1 MQVSLVTV
9 SHPSLRTVAAPP
21 CLPLD
26 IKDLLKEDMRFLM
39 GDFDWLP
46 LPLVVV
52 SPPEQ
57 LSALRTLYIGFRK
70 AKLKK
75 S

>member
-1 MQVSLVTV
+1 
-9 SHPSLRTVAAPP
+9 
-21 CLPLD
+21 
-26 IKDLLKEDMRFLM
+26 M
-39 GDFDWLP
+39 GGFDWLP
-46 LPLVVV
+46 LPLTLADV

-57 LSALRTLYIGFRK
+57 LSALRTLYIDFRK

>member
-1 MQVSLVTV
+1 
-9 SHPSLRTVAAPP
+9 
-21 CLPLD
+21 
-26 IKDLLKEDMRFLM
+26 M
-39 GDFDWLP
+39 GAFDWL
-46 LPLVVV
+46 LLTLTLARV

>member
-1 MQVSLVTV
+1 
-9 SHPSLRTVAAPP
+9 
-21 CLPLD
+21 
-26 IKDLLKEDMRFLM
+26 M

-46 LPLVVV
+46 RMLLLAVG

-57 LSALRTLYIGFRK
+57 LSALRTLYIDCRK

-75 S
+75 G

>member
-1 MQVSLVTV
+1 MVV
-9 SHPSLRTVAAPP
+9 PPP

-26 IKDLLKEDMRFLM
+26 IEDLVKEDMRFLM

-46 LPLVVV
+46 LLVLLAVGFL
-52 SPPEQ
+52 PQQ
-57 LSALRTLYIGFRK
+57 LSAPRTLYIAFRK

>member
-1 MQVSLVTV
+1 MQG
-9 SHPSLRTVAAPP
+9 
-21 CLPLD
+21 
-26 IKDLLKEDMRFLM
+26 FLM

-46 LPLVVV
+46 LTVAGV

-57 LSALRTLYIGFRK
+57 LSARRTLYIGFRK

-75 S
+75 I

>member
-1 MQVSLVTV
+1 
-9 SHPSLRTVAAPP
+9 
-21 CLPLD
+21 
-26 IKDLLKEDMRFLM
+26 M
-39 GDFDWLP
+39 GIYDWL
-46 LPLVVV
+46 LLMLLLVV

>member
-1 MQVSLVTV
+1 MLLS
-9 SHPSLRTVAAPP
+9 RTVAPPP

-26 IKDLLKEDMRFLM
+26 IKDSMKEDERFFM
-39 GDFDWLP
+39 GDFDWLMM
-46 LPLVVV
+46 LLAVV

-57 LSALRTLYIGFRK
+57 SSAPKILYIGFRK

>member
-1 MQVSLVTV
+1 
-9 SHPSLRTVAAPP
+9 
-21 CLPLD
+21 
-26 IKDLLKEDMRFLM
+26 M
-39 GDFDWLP
+39 GIFDWLP
-46 LPLVVV
+46 LMLLLVVV

-57 LSALRTLYIGFRK
+57 LSALRILYIGFRK

>member
-1 MQVSLVTV
+1 
-9 SHPSLRTVAAPP
+9 
-21 CLPLD
+21 
-26 IKDLLKEDMRFLM
+26 M

-46 LPLVVV
+46 LILAVV

-57 LSALRTLYIGFRK
+57 LSEKFIHKFKK

-75 S
+75 AKENMRQCKSKH